1 MRKIILASQ
10 SPRRKQL
17 LQKMGV
23 SFTVVPSDFDEYLD
37 DSRSPDEVS
46 IELGLGKARA
56 VAEKHPSAIVIGS
69 DTIVTIH
76 GHQLAKAESDEEAR
90 EMWRMLAGAENS
102 VTTSIV
108 MVCKDTGIEITRAE
122 TAKVYMKPYNAEAIE
137 AYLQTGD
144 YKDKAGAYSLQGA
157 GHLIDRFDGD
167 HEAILGFPTKLVADM
182 LAKMIEHSKADDETL
197 TII

>member
-37 DSRSPDEVS
+37 DSRSPEEVS
-46 IELGLGKARA
+46 IELGLGKARV
-56 VAEKHPSAIVIGS
+56 VAEKRPNAIVIGS

-76 GHQLAKAESDEEAR
+76 GHQLAKAESDEGAR
-90 EMWRMLAGAENS
+90 EMWQLLAGTSNT
-102 VTTSIV
+102 VTTSVV
-108 MVCKDTGIEITRAE
+108 MVCLDAGVELAASE
-122 TAKVYMKPYNAEAIE
+122 SAVVHMKPYNAEAIE

-157 GHLIDRFDGD
+157 SHLIDRFEGD

-182 LAKMIEHSKADDETL
+182 LAKMIERSKADD
-197 TII
+197 